1 MLSRIPQQ
9 HHSCPNNIVISIV
22 SFNRR
27 CLTLLNDPKVV
38 PTFNQRFLNLLNDKN
53 ALSVDTNGDYQ
64 NIHSMSRI
72 YVLID
77 DYSHLDSKV
86 FFNH

>member
-1 MLSRIPQQ
+1 MSHTIKRSKSRSY
-9 HHSCPNNIVISIV
+9 HSMTI
-22 SFNRR
+22 
-27 CLTLLNDPKVV
+27 LTLLNDK
-38 PTFNQRFLNLLNDKN
+38 K

-77 DYSHLDSKV
+77 DYSHLD
-86 FFNH
+86 

>member
-1 MLSRIPQQ
+1 MSHTIKRSKSRSY
-9 HHSCPNNIVISIV
+9 HSIDDFS
-22 SFNRR
+22 
-27 CLTLLNDPKVV
+27 
-38 PTFNQRFLNLLNDKN
+38 LLNDKK
-53 ALSVDTNGDYQ
+53 ALSVDTNSDYQ